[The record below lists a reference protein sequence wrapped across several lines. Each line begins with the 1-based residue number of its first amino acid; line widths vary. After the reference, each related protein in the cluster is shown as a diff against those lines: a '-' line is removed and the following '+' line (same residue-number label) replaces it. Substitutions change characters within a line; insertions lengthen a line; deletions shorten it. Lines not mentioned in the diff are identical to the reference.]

1 MEQANDQDVQGLEA
15 MHVENGN
22 KKIIIVLKMMHQ
34 SIPIVLR
41 SETKLVR
48 NWISFVANNQ
58 QCEM

>member
-1 MEQANDQDVQGLEA
+1 LEQANDQDVQGLEA

-48 NWISFVANNQ
+48 N
-58 QCEM
+58 